1 MLYFYISNVNEFF
14 MKLLANIT
22 RILFLF
28 VFVIGMYPFQ
38 ALAIEQRLSIN
49 NLSVIVQDVT
59 ATISW
64 ETNVQAFGRVNF
76 GKTDSYGLH
85 LEENQKKASHT
96 ITIIGLEPQTIYHYQ
111 VIARTETQE
120 TKTFDG
126 IFKTEKFF
134 DSVAPTITDVRVLN
148 STGTTA
154 TIHWFTDKP
163 ADSQIVYGKTESYGS
178 TASSGSLVTVHSIT
192 LRGLSPATLYHYRV
206 KSKDAQ
212 RKIATYTDETF
223 RTNITNQVDTAL
235 LEITNVRPITENDE
249 YIKDTS
255 AIISWQTNKISDGT
269 VLYGTTDKLGKS
281 LKETKEKDIFHLI
294 TIQKL
299 KPYTR
304 YYFRVQSVDI
314 FGKKALSPIYSLE
327 TLPQVQGVESTSSGS
342 SIQADP
348 SQGYGTEI
356 SYITTSG
363 FVDDQYVPQESL
375 TFYSNFD
382 SSFNADISA
391 GSGLAYV
398 YGNPSITSSAS
409 NVISES
415 GNFVNGYVGY
425 AMKDNFNIPEGTI
438 VFWFN
443 PQWSA
448 DDGSDY
454 ILFDTS
460 PNYKVQ
466 DKYLQIVKRKNKGIM
481 FEIED
486 GSENDF
492 SFLVADTNAIV
503 KNSWNFIAISWRY
516 NGGEARIFYNGRFID
531 IKSKNIKNIL
541 GRVPTLGENFYIGS
555 RRFGG
560 ANAFVDE
567 FAIFNKSLS
576 DEDIYSI
583 YQGGLA
589 RSRITQLKNIKT
601 NTISQLHR
609 PQVLGD
615 SNIGEDSRQYL
626 QTGQYTRASVLM
638 RVKGTPDIFAI
649 LNGKKHYISG
659 PSAMAEYGYSYSQV
673 RDVTQEYFNSIPYA
687 RLLKS
692 PENASVYYL
701 YQRPQKQWLKI
712 ALPSPTA
719 FVSYPQN
726 YWGDIVIVSEKD
738 IRAYPDA
745 QLIRLENDSSVYYL
759 QDDVKRLVS
768 SSEVFAA
775 HNFRLPEVVVVSQV
789 HLEEYR
795 TGNIITLEDSL

>member
-1 MLYFYISNVNEFF
+1 
-14 MKLLANIT
+14 MKTLCKSMKIFILLI
-22 RILFLF
+22 F
-28 VFVIGMYPFQ
+28 VAGIFPFQ
-38 ALAIEQRLSIN
+38 ALAIEPRLSIN
-49 NLSVIVQDVT
+49 NLAIAVRDTTVVV
-59 ATISW
+59 SW
-64 ETNVQAFGRVNF
+64 ETNVQSFGRVDF

-85 LEENQKKASHT
+85 LEENQKKSSHA
-96 ITIIGLEPQTIYHYQ
+96 ITIIGLEPQTLYHYQ
-111 VIARTETQE
+111 VTARTETQE

-134 DSVAPTITDVRVLN
+134 DSVSPTITDVRVLN

-163 ADSQIVYGKTESYGS
+163 SDSQIAYGKTESYGS

-223 RTNITNQVDTAL
+223 RTNITNQVDTAP
-235 LEITNVRPITENDE
+235 LEITNVRPLTENDE

-255 AIISWQTNKISDGT
+255 ATISWQANKISDGT

-281 LKETKEKDIFHLI
+281 LKETKEKDIFHII

-299 KPYTR
+299 KPNTR
-304 YYFRVQSVDI
+304 YYFRVQSIDV
-314 FGKKALSPIYSLE
+314 FGKKALSPMYSLE
-327 TLPQVQGVESTSSGS
+327 TLPQVQGGESTSSGS
-342 SIQADP
+342 SSASDSPQN
-348 SQGYGTEI
+348 YGTEV
-356 SYITTSG
+356 SYITTTG
-363 FVDDQYVPQESL
+363 FIDDQYVPQESL
-375 TFYSNFD
+375 TFYSSFD
-382 SSFNADISA
+382 SSFNADVSA

-398 YGNPSITSSAS
+398 YDNPSITSSAS
-409 NVISES
+409 SIILEA
-415 GNFVNGYVGY
+415 GNFTNGYAGY
-425 AMKDNFNIPEGTI
+425 AMKDNFNIPESTI
-438 VFWFN
+438 AFWFN

-460 PNYKVQ
+460 PNYKTQ
-466 DKYLQIVKRKNKGIM
+466 DKYLQIIKRKKKGLM

-503 KNSWNFIAISWRY
+503 KNTWNFVAISWRY
-516 NGGEARIFYNGRFID
+516 NGGGARIFYNGRFID

-541 GRVPTLGENFYIGS
+541 GRVPTLEENFYIGS
-555 RRFGG
+555 KRFGG
-560 ANAFVDE
+560 ANALVDE

-576 DEDIYSI
+576 DEDIYSL
-583 YQGGLA
+583 YQGGLSET
-589 RSRITQLKNIKT
+589 RVTQLKNIKT
-601 NTISQLHR
+601 NPLWR

-615 SNIGEDSRQYL
+615 SNIGEDIGTSL
-626 QTGQYTRASVLM
+626 QSNKYTRASMLI
-638 RVKGTPDIFAI
+638 RVKGAPDIFSI

-659 PSAMAEYGYSYSQV
+659 PSVMAEYGYSMSQV
-673 RDVTQEYFNSIPYA
+673 RDVTQEYFDSIPYA
-687 RLLKS
+687 RLLRS

-719 FVSYPQN
+719 FISYPQN
-726 YWGDIVIVSEKD
+726 YWGDIVVVSEKD
-738 IRAYPDA
+738 IRAYPHA
-745 QLIRLENDSSVYYL
+745 QLIQSENDSSIYYL
-759 QDDVKRLVS
+759 QGDMKRLVS
-768 SSEVFAA
+768 SSEAFAA
-775 HNFRLPEVVVVSQV
+775 HNFRLPEVVTISQV
-789 HLEEYR
+789 HLEEYK
-795 TGNIITLEDSL
+795 TGDPITLDPL

>member
-1 MLYFYISNVNEFF
+1 
-14 MKLLANIT
+14 MKIFILLI
-22 RILFLF
+22 F
-28 VFVIGMYPFQ
+28 VAGIFPFQ
-38 ALAIEQRLSIN
+38 ALAIEPRLSIN
-49 NLSVIVQDVT
+49 NLAIAVRDTTVVV
-59 ATISW
+59 SW
-64 ETNVQAFGRVNF
+64 ETNVQSFGRVNF

-85 LEENQKKASHT
+85 LEENQKKSSHV

-111 VIARTETQE
+111 VTARTETQE

-126 IFKTEKFF
+126 IFKSEKFF

-163 ADSQIVYGKTESYGS
+163 SDSQIAYGKTESYGS

-223 RTNITNQVDTAL
+223 RTNITNQLDTAP
-235 LEITNVRPITENDE
+235 LEITNVRPLTENDE
-249 YIKDTS
+249 YIQDTS
-255 AIISWQTNKISDGT
+255 ATISWQANKISDGT

-299 KPYTR
+299 KPSTR
-304 YYFRVQSVDI
+304 YYFRVQSIDV

-327 TLPQVQGVESTSSGS
+327 TLSQVQRGESTSSGS
-342 SIQADP
+342 SSASDS
-348 SQGYGTEI
+348 SQNYGTEV
-356 SYITTSG
+356 SYITTTG
-363 FVDDQYVPQESL
+363 FIDDQYVSQESL
-375 TFYSNFD
+375 TFYSSFD
-382 SSFNADISA
+382 SSFNADVSA
-391 GSGLAYV
+391 GSGLAYA
-398 YGNPSITSSAS
+398 YGNPSIMSSNS
-409 NVISES
+409 NVISEA
-415 GNFVNGYVGY
+415 GNFTNGYVGY

-438 VFWFN
+438 AFWFN

-454 ILFDTS
+454 ILLDTS
-460 PNYKVQ
+460 PNYKTQ
-466 DKYLQIVKRKNKGIM
+466 DKYFQIVKRKNKGIM

-486 GSENDF
+486 GSEKDF
-492 SFLVADTNAIV
+492 SFLVADASSIV
-503 KNSWNFIAISWRY
+503 KNSWNFIAVSWRY

-541 GRVPTLGENFYIGS
+541 GRVPVLGENFYIGS
-555 RRFGG
+555 KRFGG

-576 DEDIYSI
+576 DEDIYSL
-583 YQGGLA
+583 YLGGLSKT
-589 RSRITQLKNIKT
+589 RVTQLKNIKT
-601 NTISQLHR
+601 NPLWK

-615 SNIGEDSRQYL
+615 SNIGEDFEPSL
-626 QTGQYTRASVLM
+626 QSNKYTRESMLI

-659 PSAMAEYGYSYSQV
+659 PSAMAEYGYSYSRV
-673 RDVTQEYFNSIPYA
+673 RDVTQEYFDSIPYV
-687 RLLKS
+687 RLLRS

-719 FVSYPQN
+719 FISYPQN
-726 YWGDIVIVSEKD
+726 YWGDIVVVSEKD
-738 IRAYPDA
+738 IRAYPHA
-745 QLIRLENDSSVYYL
+745 QLIQSENDSSIYYL
-759 QDDVKRLVS
+759 QGDVKRLVS
-768 SSEVFAA
+768 SSEAFAA
-775 HNFRLPEVVVVSQV
+775 HNFRLPEVVTISQV
-789 HLEEYR
+789 HLEEYK
-795 TGNIITLEDSL
+795 TGDPITLEDSL